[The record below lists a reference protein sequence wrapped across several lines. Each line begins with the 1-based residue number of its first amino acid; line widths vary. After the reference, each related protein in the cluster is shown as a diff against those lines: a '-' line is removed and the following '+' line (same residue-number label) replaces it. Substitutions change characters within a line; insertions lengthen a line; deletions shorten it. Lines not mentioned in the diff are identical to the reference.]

1 MHEKS
6 EREVTTA
13 IRTIIKFKAFVVK
26 YKLKAF
32 KSYLL
37 FGCFGLFLFGF
48 FLSVLKSLIYKTDT
62 FVWYILKVFL

>member
-32 KSYLL
+32 ELSTVWL
-37 FGCFGLFLFGF
+37 FWI
-48 FLSVLKSLIYKTDT
+48 VL
-62 FVWYILKVFL
+62 VWVFLKCIKIIDL